1 MILMSYLTK
10 FPSAVSNPSQQ
21 QTMKQLQNYS
31 ILRIIYSVLFVLM
44 FTNVFGQSV
53 PERPSPPRLVNDF
66 ANILSPKQI
75 RALETKLIHFN
86 DTTSNQITVVI
97 VKSLGDYTPSM
108 FAYEIG
114 EKWKV
119 GQKGFDNGIVLLVK
133 PKLTSSD
140 RGRSYIAVGY
150 GLEPAIPDA
159 IAKRIVD
166 NEMIPYF
173 KQNDYYGGIN
183 QATDVLMKFAAGEIS
198 ADGYGKKT
206 ETPAVFSLLPF
217 IIILIIIIMIRKS
230 GGKSH
235 GIGGRSSNNSLW
247 TALMIGSMMNSGSHS
262 GSWGSF
268 SGGGSGSGFGG
279 GGGGGF
285 GGFGGGS
292 FGGGGAGGSW

>member
-1 MILMSYLTK
+1 
-10 FPSAVSNPSQQ
+10 
-21 QTMKQLQNYS
+21 MKQLQVNIIFKAIYS
-31 ILRIIYSVLFVLM
+31 IIFLLM
-44 FTNVFGQSV
+44 FTSMFGQSI
-53 PERPSPPRLVNDF
+53 PQQPSPPRLVNDF
-66 ANILSPKQI
+66 AKILSPNEI
-75 RALETKLIHFN
+75 RALETKLVRFN
-86 DTTSNQITVVI
+86 DTTSNQITI
-97 VKSLGDYTPSM
+97 VTVKTLGDYTPSM
-108 FAYEIG
+108 FAFEIG

-133 PKLTSSD
+133 PKLSSTD
-140 RGRSYIAVGY
+140 RGKAYIAVGY
-150 GLEPAIPDA
+150 GLEPVIPDA

-173 KQNDYYGGIN
+173 KQGDYYGGIN
-183 QATDVLMKFAAGEIS
+183 QATNVLMKFAAGEIS
-198 ADGYGKKT
+198 ADGYNKKT
-206 ETPAVFSLLPF
+206 DAPAIFSLLPF

-235 GIGGRSSNNSLW
+235 GIGGRSSNSSLW
-247 TALMIGSMMNSGSHS
+247 TALMLGSMMNSGSNS

-268 SGGGSGSGFGG
+268 SGGSSGF

>member
-1 MILMSYLTK
+1 
-10 FPSAVSNPSQQ
+10 
-21 QTMKQLQNYS
+21 
-31 ILRIIYSVLFVLM
+31 M
-44 FTNVFGQSV
+44 FTSTFGQSI

-66 ANILSPKQI
+66 ANVLSAKQV
-75 RALETKLIHFN
+75 RALETKLVRFN
-86 DTTSNQITVVI
+86 DTTSNQITI
-97 VKSLGDYTPSM
+97 ITVKSLGDYTPSM

-133 PKLTSSD
+133 PKLSASD
-140 RGRSYIAVGY
+140 RGRAYIAVGY
-150 GLEPAIPDA
+150 GLEPVIPDA

-166 NEMIPYF
+166 NEMVPYF

-183 QATDVLMKFAAGEIS
+183 QATNVLMKFAAGEIS
-198 ADGYGKKT
+198 KDGYEKKP

-217 IIILIIIIMIRKS
+217 IIIFIIIIMIRRS
-230 GGKSH
+230 GGSQ

-247 TALMIGSMMNSGSHS
+247 TALLIGSMMNNSSHS
-262 GSWGSF
+262 GSWGGF
-268 SGGGSGSGFGG
+268 SGGSGGFGG